1 MLIFTQNFDAQKLEL
16 DRVRYTLTIEQRR
29 VGEIE
34 IQLEEKENMCI
45 SILEEKNILKA
56 QLSHIEEDRRTEGRN
71 VENMILEKIM
81 KARDEDLR
89 TKERSLAELRE
100 SSLKEQLSLKD
111 NIFLLEKNLLLVE
124 REAEANKTYVRHCT
138 PYRTCTCIALCY
150 NGI

>member
-1 MLIFTQNFDAQKLEL
+1 M
-16 DRVRYTLTIEQRR
+16 RYTLTIEQRR

-124 REAEANKTYVRHCT
+124 REAEANKTYARHCT
-138 PYRTCTCIALCY
+138 PYMYLYCIML
-150 NGI
+150 

>member
-1 MLIFTQNFDAQKLEL
+1 M
-16 DRVRYTLTIEQRR
+16 RYTLTIEQRR

-45 SILEEKNILKA
+45 SLLEEKNVLKS

-71 VENMILEKIM
+71 IENLILEKIM

-100 SSLKEQLSLKD
+100 SSMKEQLALKD
-111 NIFLLEKNLLLVE
+111 NILLLEKNLLLVE
-124 REAEANKTYVRHCT
+124 REAGANKTYVRHCT
-138 PYRTCTCIALCY
+138 SYRTCTCVALCFNCY
-150 NGI
+150 LFLIYLAL

>member
-1 MLIFTQNFDAQKLEL
+1 M
-16 DRVRYTLTIEQRR
+16 RYTLTIEQRR

>member
-124 REAEANKTYVRHCT
+124 REAEANKTYARHCT
-138 PYRTCTCIALCY
+138 PYMYLYCIML
-150 NGI
+150 